1 MKKVKMGS
9 NHQAEHI
16 SKSKQQHAQNT
27 LAQAKCLVAELIPLE
42 TLEKDIELFKQS
54 FVGYTSKFIKQD
66 PILKR
71 IDASS
76 FINLTALTNL
86 EKRYNEYKQPD
97 NLNFDIFAT
106 TEHQVLAFDYS
117 LRLCELLNKH
127 PQKNEFRHHQK
138 NTIIPLVEFSVDT
151 FIPDIHAIS
160 MLK

>member
-1 MKKVKMGS
+1 MKSVKIGC

-16 SKSKQQHAQNT
+16 SKSKHQHAQNT
-27 LAQAKCLVAELIPLE
+27 LNQAKCLVAELIPSE

-76 FINLTALTNL
+76 FINLTALINL

-97 NLNFDIFAT
+97 NLNFDIYAT
-106 TEHQVLAFDYS
+106 TEHQVIAFDYS

-127 PQKNEFRHHQK
+127 PHKNLFPSITQ
-138 NTIIPLVEFSVDT
+138 NTIIPLVEFSADT